1 MKYLNFA
8 LKILVGLAALSALIL
23 ALCLSPVDDT
33 PYKQMP
39 FYTQTIQRLAELPT
53 PQKPK
58 TVLSAGWA
66 KISLVLPFTTPTGG
80 YGVRRGKHWTT
91 VLDSIFVRAIVLDN
105 GATRVALVSADLLI
119 IPPTVSAILKKRL
132 VEVGFAWENV
142 YLGAVHSHNSLG
154 GWAPGLVGEL
164 FSGDYDP
171 RVENYIADKII
182 EAIRAAALKRAP
194 VQMGYVQTDASS
206 QVYNRVFD
214 NKKDIDGMLRAI
226 KLKKNTGESALICS
240 FSAHSTVLGA
250 DQWQYLSR
258 DYSGVLTDKLEKES
272 VDFALFLAGAV
283 GGMGPDVVGKGDSAR
298 LQNQGRALARKIALA
313 LPALRLSADSTLKIL
328 TLPLTLRVPHARVWG
343 NWRVRPW
350 LFYAVYGDYPA
361 DLKALRIGNTV
372 LVGTPCDFSGFLV
385 PDFQATAT
393 KSRVNLM
400 ITSFNGGYVGY
411 ITPDRYYNLDNYETQ
426 TMNWFGPQ
434 NAAYFEEL
442 MKGMIE
448 RL

>member
-1 MKYLNFA
+1 M
-8 LKILVGLAALSALIL
+8 
-23 ALCLSPVDDT
+23 
-33 PYKQMP
+33 
-39 FYTQTIQRLAELPT
+39 
-53 PQKPK
+53 
-58 TVLSAGWA
+58 
-66 KISLVLPFTTPTGG
+66 
-80 YGVRRGKHWTT
+80 RRGKHWTT

-313 LPALRLSADSTLKIL
+313 LPALRLSADSALKIL
-328 TLPLTLRVPHARVWG
+328 TLPLTLRAPHARVWG

-442 MKGMIE
+442 IKGMIE